1 MITETIYETADRN
14 VLHSNRVAPQ
24 IVFER
29 GLECA
34 AVGRRRQGV
43 PRLPLVEHGAGDG
56 RPLQP
61 AVVRGDRRAG
71 RASDL
76 DLDPVRQ
83 RAAVRLCE
91 KIAEISP
98 SNLDRTYI
106 CPGGGEANEAAIK
119 LAMLLTG
126 RNRVVSLTGA
136 YHGQSIGTMGLCGMP
151 SLRERIPEPFVNPQ
165 PVCRW
170 SRAAPTSPGRP
181 LRAPTGGPRSTS
193 SRRSRTRQ
201 QDFAAVIIEPMQ
213 AVAGHVLFEADY
225 YPRIGQ
231 ICRDNG
237 ILLIADEIQTALG
250 RCGAMWASDLVG
262 LEPDMITTG
271 KAFGAGLPYG
281 GLSVRSD
288 LITPE
293 VEREPWHMVSAQG
306 NPVQAAVALAVI
318 GIVESEGLVD
328 RANELGRRATERF
341 TEMAERFEVIGDI
354 RGPGLFIGVELVTDR
369 ETKSPATAACATV
382 WLEALRTRPADAF
395 AGPGANVFKFKPPL
409 TLSEDEFERMLDG
422 AEWAIGR
429 VDERVHQGLS

>member
-1 MITETIYETADRN
+1 VITESIYETANKN
-14 VLHSNRVAPQ
+14 VLHSTRVAPH

-29 GLECA
+29 GLSARLWDVDGKEYLDYLSSNMGPA
-34 AVGRRRQGV
+34 MVG
-43 PRLPLVEHGAGDG
+43 HSH
-56 RPLQP
+56 P
-61 AVVRGDRRAG
+61 AVVEAI
-71 RASDL
+71 AE
-76 DLDPVRQ
+76 Q
-83 RAAVRLCE
+83 AARLISTAIIFDNVPLVQLCE

-151 SLRERIPEPFVNPQ
+151 ALRDRIPEPFVNHNQSQVVSGGAYKP
-165 PVCRW
+165 W
-170 SRAAPTSPGRP
+170 PTPAGTDWR
-181 LRAPTGGPRSTS
+181 TS
-193 SRRSRTRQ
+193 LDEFEAIAKQHR
-201 QDFAAVIIEPMQ
+201 DFAAVIIEPMQ
-213 AVAGHVLFEADY
+213 AVAGHVRFEADY
-225 YPRIGQ
+225 YARIGQ

-250 RCGAMWASDLVG
+250 RCGTLWASDLVG

-293 VEREPWHMVSAQG
+293 IEREPWHMVSAQG

-369 ETKSPATAACATV
+369 ETKLPATDACATV
-382 WLEALRTRPADAF
+382 WLEAFERGLLTAF
-395 AGPGANVFKFKPPL
+395 AGPGANTFKFKPPL

-422 AEWAIGR
+422 AEWAIGAVNEIVQR
-429 VDERVHQGLS
+429 ESA

>member
-1 MITETIYETADRN
+1 MITESIYETANRN
-14 VLHSNRVAPQ
+14 VLHSTRVAPH

-29 GLECA
+29 GLSARLWDVDGKEYLDLLSSNMGPA
-34 AVGRRRQGV
+34 MVG
-43 PRLPLVEHGAGDG
+43 HSH
-56 RPLQP
+56 P
-61 AVVRGDRRAG
+61 AVVEAI
-71 RASDL
+71 AE
-76 DLDPVRQ
+76 Q
-83 RAAVRLCE
+83 AARLISTAILFDNVPLVQLCE
-91 KIAEISP
+91 KIAELSP

-126 RNRVVSLTGA
+126 RTRVVSLTGA

-151 SLRERIPEPFVNPQ
+151 TLRDRIPDPFVNPNQ
-165 PVCRW
+165 SQVVSGGAYKPW
-170 SRAAPTSPGRP
+170 PTPSGTDWR
-181 LRAPTGGPRSTS
+181 TS
-193 SRRSRTRQ
+193 LDEFEAIAQKQR
-201 QDFAAVIIEPMQ
+201 DFAAVIIEPMQ

-225 YPRIGQ
+225 YTRIGQ

-318 GIVESEGLVD
+318 GVVEDEGLVD
-328 RANELGRRATERF
+328 RANELGRTRHRTVHRDGRAVR
-341 TEMAERFEVIGDI
+341 GD
-354 RGPGLFIGVELVTDR
+354 RR
-369 ETKSPATAACATV
+369 QSA
-382 WLEALRTRPADAF
+382 
-395 AGPGANVFKFKPPL
+395 
-409 TLSEDEFERMLDG
+409 
-422 AEWAIGR
+422 GR
-429 VDERVHQGLS
+429 VSSSASSW